1 MNKRNFYR
9 EIEKSLKGFNEY
21 EVNRIIEYFDEMIN
35 DKMDKGLSEAEAIAS
50 LGDVTNITNTMKAEI
65 MMERSENPKGN
76 SFKDFWIILG
86 ICASPI
92 LIPIGIGLFISFLAI
107 AFSIFVVFFSFG
119 VSSVFIFI
127 TLFISLFEM
136 ISAGDPV
143 SSMMLVSGA
152 LLVVGSLMAMVS
164 ILVYRIGSKVL
175 KIINGWFSKLIK
187 NKSKKEERRY
197 A

>member
-1 MNKRNFYR
+1 
-9 EIEKSLKGFNEY
+9 
-21 EVNRIIEYFDEMIN
+21 MIN

-65 MMERSENPKGN
+65 MMERSERQKGN

-107 AFSIFVVFFSFG
+107 AFSIFVVFFSFAA
-119 VSSVFIFI
+119 SSVFIFI
-127 TLFISLFEM
+127 TTFISLFEM
-136 ISAGDPV
+136 IGAGDPV
-143 SSMMLVSGA
+143 SSMLIISGV
-152 LLVVGSLMAMVS
+152 LLVVGSIMAMVS
-164 ILVYRIGSKVL
+164 IFVYRLGSKVL
-175 KIINGWFSKLIK
+175 KIINGWFSKLIQK
-187 NKSKKEERRY
+187 KSKKEERKY